1 VLALTPREARWCG
14 RSCQLT
20 SAENLSS
27 TTPEERIGWQAP
39 IDANASTFEVAD
51 YGIVGDLFQAVP
63 ALVAEITK
71 AMG

>member
-1 VLALTPREARWCG
+1 M
-14 RSCQLT
+14 T